1 MYRNAKNVSYYM
13 IGDGAIDQLHEL
25 MIPQRDAM
33 PDAPA
38 IYFIDHFFR
47 KTDLVER
54 LPILEW
60 DQRVMVDTTEE
71 PTCESVDA
79 YTARVKAFLNGK
91 KPCALIAIGG
101 GSTMD
106 TCKCVGNL
114 LTNPG
119 DAADYQG
126 WDLVKN
132 PAPYKVAIP
141 TLSGTGSETSRT
153 GIMTNKKKGIKL
165 GMNSDYSM
173 FDQVLLDPRLPA
185 TAPRDQYFYTGV
197 DCFMHCFEYL
207 DGQYRNKITD
217 AFAEKALELTK
228 KVFLSDDMMSDH
240 SREQL
245 MIASFKG
252 GMAAGFVGVV
262 HPFSAGLSIVLG
274 MHHGLAN
281 CYALSVLEDIYP
293 GPYKTFMEMMEKQ
306 GITLKKGICANLTP
320 AQYDQL
326 YEASIVHE
334 KPLMNKL
341 GPNYRDI
348 LTKEF
353 VLEKFRQ
360 M

>member
-1 MYRNAKNVSYYM
+1 MYRNAKNVGYFM
-13 IGDGAIDQLHEL
+13 IGAGALGQLHDL
-25 MIPQRDAM
+25 MAPRRDAM
-33 PDAPA
+33 PDAPV

-47 KTDLVER
+47 TTDLVQR

-60 DQRVMVDTTEE
+60 DGRIMVDTTEE
-71 PTCESVDA
+71 PSCESVDA
-79 YTARVKAFLNGK
+79 YTEQVKKFLDGR
-91 KPCALIAIGG
+91 KPCALIALGG

-119 DAADYQG
+119 KAADYQG

-153 GIMTNKKKGIKL
+153 GIMTNKARELKL

-173 FDQVLLDPRLPA
+173 FDQVLLDPDLPS

-207 DGQYRNKITD
+207 DGQYRNSVTD
-217 AFAEKALELTK
+217 SFAEKALDLTRE
-228 KVFLSDDMMSDH
+228 VFLSDDMMDEKN
-240 SREQL
+240 REKM

-262 HPFSAGLSIVLG
+262 HPLSAGLSMVLG

-293 GPYKTFMEMMEKQ
+293 GPYKTFMEMMAKQ
-306 GITLKKGICANLTP
+306 GISLKKGICANLTP
-320 AQYDQL
+320 EQYNAL

-334 KPLMNKL
+334 KPLINKL
-341 GPNYRDI
+341 GEKYREI
-348 LTKEF
+348 LTRENVIERFK
-353 VLEKFRQ
+353 R

>member
-1 MYRNAKNVSYYM
+1 MYRNAKNVSYFM
-13 IGDGAIDQLHEL
+13 IGDGALDQLHEL
-25 MIPQRDAM
+25 MRPQREAM
-33 PDAPA
+33 PDSPA
-38 IYFIDHFFR
+38 IYFIDHFFENR
-47 KTDLVER
+47 ELIEQ
-54 LPILEW
+54 LLILEW
-60 DQRVMVDTTEE
+60 DGRIFVDTTNE
-71 PTCESVDA
+71 PTCESVDRYA
-79 YTARVKAFLNGK
+79 DMAKAFLNGRK
-91 KPCALIAIGG
+91 ACALVAVGG

-106 TCKCVGNL
+106 VCKCVGNL

-119 DAADYQG
+119 KAADYQG

-153 GIMTNKKKGIKL
+153 GIMTNKARGLKL

-173 FDQVLLDPRLPA
+173 FDQVLLDPRLPKS
-185 TAPRDQYFYTGV
+185 APRDQYFYTGV

-207 DGQYRNKITD
+207 DGKYRNRITD
-217 AFAEKALELTK
+217 AFAEKALELSE
-228 KVFLSDDMMSDH
+228 KVFLSDDMTSDQN
-240 SREQL
+240 RETL

-262 HPFSAGLSIVLG
+262 HPLSAGLSIVLG

-281 CYALSVLEDIYP
+281 CYALSALEDIYP
-293 GPYKTFMEMMEKQ
+293 GPYKTFMEMMKKQ
-306 GITLKKGICANLTP
+306 GIALKKGICANLSP
-320 AQYDQL
+320 EQYDRL

-341 GPNYRDI
+341 GENYRDI
-348 LTKEF
+348 LTKEN
-353 VLEKFRQ
+353 VIARFRS